1 MESDVPKNEEP
12 SMLRPG
18 SFDNDTGRDHEID
31 SPEYFRSKLDDESA
45 KLGLRATAK
54 LSLEFCLLW
63 V

>member
-1 MESDVPKNEEP
+1 
-12 SMLRPG
+12 MLRPG